1 MQFSSLGVV
10 QLLSFIP
17 DGLNSLSA
25 ILVMLKILKMTFT
38 DMHLAAVLLEV
49 ECILSNI

>member
-25 ILVMLKILKMTFT
+25 ILVMFKILKMT